1 MPPRPRTPAASTA
14 SLPPA
19 LLARLQSDVE
29 GKLRKR
35 IGIRPADA
43 TPAALKA
50 LINQEIGTVATP
62 LLKGKVNA
70 EVQSTMAGLAQA
82 RTIDKFKENLGFA
95 QAGISVIAAASEVDE
110 ILKKR
115 AELLFKK
122 KTALETA
129 GFTPDQAMQIVL
141 GDIAAKAH

>member
-1 MPPRPRTPAASTA
+1 MPPRPPVSAA

-19 LLARLQSDVE
+19 LLTRLQSDVE

-35 IGIRPADA
+35 IGIKSNEA
-43 TPAALKA
+43 TPAALKT
-50 LINQEIGTVATP
+50 LINQEIGTAATP

-70 EVQSTMAGLAQA
+70 EIQSTIAGLGQA

-95 QAGISVIAAASEVDE
+95 QAGIQAIAAASEVGE
-110 ILKKR
+110 ILRKR

-129 GFTPDQAMQIVL
+129 GFTSDQAMQIVL